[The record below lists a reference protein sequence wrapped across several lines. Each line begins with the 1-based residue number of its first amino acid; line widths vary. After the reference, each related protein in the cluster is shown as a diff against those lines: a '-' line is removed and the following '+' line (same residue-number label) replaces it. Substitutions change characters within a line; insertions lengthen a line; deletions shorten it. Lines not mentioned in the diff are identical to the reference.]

1 MKMDL
6 NIILLKQNLFIYY
19 ILLVYI
25 FVLYIIYINIRIIY
39 KYSYLCNIDNY
50 IYIDNFM
57 KIYKNKKNKFNK
69 LI

>member
-1 MKMDL
+1 MDL
-6 NIILLKQNLFIYY
+6 NIILLKQNLFTYY
-19 ILLVYI
+19 ILLVY
-25 FVLYIIYINIRIIY
+25 IY

-69 LI
+69 II